1 MIKVIVH
8 DLVVLD
14 FSQVEIG
21 WDDILQDDSTKGI
34 FNMELEDIDEA
45 TDDELMDGREV
56 CL

>member
-45 TDDELMDGREV
+45 TDDELMDGSEV